1 MTMTPIGGIEKL
13 IPILPP
19 KGSYYP
25 YRLKAIEEAI
35 LKQPEAHFL
44 PFIQSVV
51 KAQEAAY
58 QILQK
63 DHPLSPIVIN
73 NSGNVQTPFLS
84 VDQSIEPL
92 YQQALLTMIETL
104 LVDPDIN
111 NEIKTHLV
119 TLQTEICQE
128 NKTLVAEYYQKLI
141 TLELNDLPQH
151 QRLFLVTAL
160 QVLLHFEASRIQID
174 EDYLLRKKELCPCC
188 NMPAISS
195 VLDNSDNGLRYL
207 YCSFCETKWHVVR
220 GQCTECH
227 SNKSL
232 YQSKIEELDRPL
244 YAEVC
249 DECHTYLK
257 TVDRTKTLI
266 ADPFIE
272 DILTLPLSL
281 RLSDDE
287 YQTFGLNPYL
297 I

>member
-1 MTMTPIGGIEKL
+1 MTMKPTGGIEKI

-25 YRLKAIEEAI
+25 YRLKAIEKTI
-35 LKQPEAHFL
+35 IKQPEAHFL

-58 QILQK
+58 QALKK
-63 DHPLSPIVIN
+63 DHPLSPIVVN
-73 NSGNVQTPFLS
+73 NDKNVSAPFLS
-84 VDQSIEPL
+84 VDQSIAPL
-92 YQQALLTMIETL
+92 YKQALLTMIETL
-104 LVDPDIN
+104 LVDPEIN
-111 NEIKTHLV
+111 DEIKTHLIA
-119 TLQTEICQE
+119 LQAEINQQDE
-128 NKTLVAEYYQKLI
+128 ALITEYYQRLI
-141 TLELNDLPQH
+141 ALEFNDLPQH
-151 QRLFLVTAL
+151 QRLFLATAL
-160 QVLLHFEASRIQID
+160 QVLLHFDASRIQVD
-174 EDYLLRKKELCPCC
+174 EDYLLRNKELCPCC

-232 YQSKIEELDRPL
+232 YQSKIEALDRPI

-281 RLSDDE
+281 RLSEDE

>member
-1 MTMTPIGGIEKL
+1 MTMKPTGGIEKI
-13 IPILPP
+13 IPIIPP

-25 YRLKAIEEAI
+25 YRLKAIEKAI
-35 LKQPEAHFL
+35 AKQPEAHFL
-44 PFIQSVV
+44 PFIRSVV

-58 QILQK
+58 QALKK
-63 DHPLSPIVIN
+63 DHPLSPIVAN
-73 NSGNVQTPFLS
+73 NANDTKTPFLS
-84 VDQSIEPL
+84 VDQALAPL
-92 YQQALLTMIETL
+92 YQQALLTMIEML
-104 LVDPDIN
+104 LVDPEIN
-111 NEIKTHLV
+111 DEIKSHLIA
-119 TLQTEICQE
+119 LQTEIKQQGLSLI
-128 NKTLVAEYYQKLI
+128 TEYYQKLI
-141 TLELNDLPQH
+141 ALEFNELPQH

-160 QVLLHFEASRIQID
+160 QVLLHFEASSVEVN
-174 EDYLLRKKELCPCC
+174 EDYLLRDKELCPCC
-188 NMPAISS
+188 HMPAISS

-220 GQCTECH
+220 GQCTECS

-249 DECHTYLK
+249 DECQTYLK

-281 RLSDDE
+281 RLSEDE